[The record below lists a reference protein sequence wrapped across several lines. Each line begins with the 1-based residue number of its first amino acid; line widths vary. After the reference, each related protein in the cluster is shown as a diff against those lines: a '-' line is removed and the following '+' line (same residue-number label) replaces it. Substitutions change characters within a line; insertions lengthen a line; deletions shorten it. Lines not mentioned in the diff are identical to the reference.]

1 MADESEILLST
12 AYLPPVQYISKFLKY
27 KTIRIEAHEH
37 FLKQT
42 YRNRTIIESGNG
54 LETLIIP
61 VQGEGKKKKIKDL
74 KISYVE
80 NWRSIHWNAIVTAYS
95 SSPFF
100 DILKYDF
107 KPLYHKKTT
116 FLLDFNMK
124 LLEIILD
131 LLEINTDI
139 QLTETFEEIPD
150 NCLNMREAIH
160 PKLLK
165 AAPDP
170 LFKAYPYTQ
179 VYEDKYPFYP
189 NLSIIDL
196 LFNSGS
202 EAFEILRKSTL
213 INGEISCQ

>member
-1 MADESEILLST
+1 MAEESEILLGT
-12 AYLPPVQYISKFLKY
+12 AYIPPIQYMSKFLKY
-27 KTIRIEAHEH
+27 KTVWIETQEH

-54 LETLIIP
+54 LETLVIP
-61 VQGEGKKKKIKDL
+61 VQGEGKKKNIKDL

-80 NWRSIHWNAIVTAYS
+80 NWRSLHWNALVTAYS

-100 DILKYDF
+100 DLLKYDF
-107 KPLYHKKTT
+107 KPLYKKKTT

-131 LLEINTDI
+131 ILEIKADI
-139 QLTETFEEIPD
+139 KLTENFEGVPD

-160 PKLLK
+160 PKPQK
-165 AAPDP
+165 ASLDP
-170 LFKAYPYTQ
+170 FFKAFPYTQ
-179 VYEDKYPFYP
+179 VYEDIYPFYP

-196 LFNSGS
+196 LFNYGS
-202 EAFEILRKSTL
+202 SAYEILRNS
-213 INGEISCQ
+213 IPEYNNF

>member
-1 MADESEILLST
+1 MTYNSEILLST
-12 AYLPPVQYISKFLKY
+12 AYLPPVQYMSKFLTYNKV
-27 KTIRIEAHEH
+27 RIETQEH

-61 VQGEGKKKKIKDL
+61 VQGKGKKKKIKDL

-80 NWRSIHWNAIVTAYS
+80 DWRSIHWNALVTAYS
-95 SSPFF
+95 SSPYF
-100 DILKYDF
+100 DILKYDI
-107 KPLYHKKTT
+107 KPIYQKKIA

-124 LLEIILD
+124 LLEIILN
-131 LLEINTDI
+131 LLEIKTDI

-150 NCLNMREAIH
+150 NCINMREAIH
-160 PKLLK
+160 PKLQK

-189 NLSIIDL
+189 NLSVIDL
-196 LFNSGS
+196 LFNCGS
-202 EAFEILRKSTL
+202 EAFEILSKSNLTR
-213 INGEISCQ
+213 

>member
-12 AYLPPVQYISKFLKY
+12 AYIPPIQYISKFLTY
-27 KTIRIEAHEH
+27 KTVRIEGQEH

-42 YRNRTIIESGNG
+42 YRNRAIIESGNG

-61 VQGEGKKKKIKDL
+61 VQGEDKKKKIKDL

-80 NWRSIHWNAIVTAYS
+80 NWRSLHWNALVTAYS

-107 KPLYHKKTT
+107 KPLYQKKTT

-131 LLEINTDI
+131 LLEIKADI
-139 QLTETFEEIPD
+139 QLTETFEGIPD

-160 PKLLK
+160 PKLQK

-179 VYEDKYPFYP
+179 AYEDRYLFYP

-196 LFNSGS
+196 LFNCGS
-202 EAFEILRKSTL
+202 EAFEVLRKSILT
-213 INGEISCQ
+213 S

>member
-1 MADESEILLST
+1 MTEESEILLST
-12 AYLPPVQYISKFLKY
+12 AYLPPVQYMSKFLTY
-27 KTIRIEAHEH
+27 KTVWIETQEH

-80 NWRSIHWNAIVTAYS
+80 NWRSLHWNALVTAYS
-95 SSPFF
+95 SSPYF

-107 KPLYHKKTT
+107 KPIYKKKTT
-116 FLLDFNMK
+116 FLIDFNMK
-124 LLEIILD
+124 LLEVILD
-131 LLEINTDI
+131 LLEIKTDI

-160 PKLLK
+160 PKPQK
-165 AAPDP
+165 AVFDP

-196 LFNSGS
+196 LFNYGS
-202 EAFEILRKSTL
+202 EAYEIIRKSILTR
-213 INGEISCQ
+213 

>member
-1 MADESEILLST
+1 MAEESEILLGT
-12 AYLPPVQYISKFLKY
+12 AYIPPIQYMSKFLKY
-27 KTIRIEAHEH
+27 KTVWIETQEH

-54 LETLIIP
+54 LETLVIP
-61 VQGEGKKKKIKDL
+61 VQGEGKKKNIKDL

-80 NWRSIHWNAIVTAYS
+80 NWRSLHWNALVTAYS

-100 DILKYDF
+100 DLLKYDF
-107 KPLYHKKTT
+107 KPLYKGKTT

-131 LLEINTDI
+131 LLEIKADI
-139 QLTETFEEIPD
+139 QLTKTFEGIPD

-160 PKLLK
+160 PKPQK
-165 AAPDP
+165 AASDP
-170 LFKAYPYTQ
+170 FFKAVPYTQ

-196 LFNSGS
+196 LFNYGS
-202 EAFEILRKSTL
+202 SAYEVLRNS
-213 INGEISCQ
+213 IPEYNNF

>member
-1 MADESEILLST
+1 MTYESEILLST
-12 AYLPPVQYISKFLKY
+12 AYLPPVQYMSKFLTYNKV
-27 KTIRIEAHEH
+27 RIETQEH

-61 VQGEGKKKKIKDL
+61 VQGEDKKKNIKDL
-74 KISYVE
+74 KISYIE
-80 NWRSIHWNAIVTAYS
+80 NWRSLHWNSMVTAYS
-95 SSPFF
+95 SSPYF

-107 KPLYHKKTT
+107 KQIYQKKTT

-124 LLEIILD
+124 LLEVILD
-131 LLEINTDI
+131 LLEIKTDI
-139 QLTETFEEIPD
+139 QLTETFEGIPD

-160 PKLLK
+160 PKLQK

-170 LFKAYPYTQ
+170 LFKAYPYSQ

-189 NLSIIDL
+189 NLSIVDL
-196 LFNSGS
+196 LFNCGS
-202 EAFEILRKSTL
+202 SSYEILRNSIPAKKSIL
-213 INGEISCQ
+213 